1 MGAELLISG
10 DNLIH
15 AMDYVKRKK
24 GTDGLDGVI
33 YEAKENLDEIYPDKM
48 YPLAMYIE
56 LLEIIQRK
64 FMHSDTKV
72 IYRLGFDRAK
82 GLTFF
87 EYFKNKSDP
96 ITLFKMIEKNWRRF
110 NAFGKLEV
118 REEEKA
124 SAVIYLCDFQSNP
137 LYCQRMK
144 GFLEGIITAICDM
157 KNGTVVEEQCQVKNG
172 KYCKFYASWTLPEKF
187 Y

>member
-64 FMHSDTKV
+64 FMHSDTNV

-96 ITLFKMIEKNWRRF
+96 ITLFKLIEKNWKRF

-118 REEEKA
+118 REEGEA

-137 LYCQRMK
+137 LYCQRMR

-157 KNGTVVEEQCQVKNG
+157 KDGTVVEEQCQVKNG
-172 KYCKFYASWTLPEKF
+172 RYCKFNAYWNLPEKS

>member
-1 MGAELLISG
+1 MKAELLISG

-15 AMDYVKRKK
+15 ALDYIKRKK
-24 GTDGLDGVI
+24 GTDGVEEI
-33 YEAKENLDEIYPDKM
+33 IQEAGLGIDEFYPDMM
-48 YPLAMYIE
+48 YPLEMYIN
-56 LLEIIQRK
+56 LLQVIQRK
-64 FMHSDTKV
+64 FDQSDSNV
-72 IYRLGFDRAK
+72 ITRLGFDRAK

-96 ITLFKMIEKNWRRF
+96 ISLFKMIEKNWSRF

-118 REEEKA
+118 RKEGES

-137 LYCQRMK
+137 LYCQRMS

-157 KNGTVVEEQCQVKNG
+157 KDGTVTEEQCQVQNG
-172 KYCKFYASWTLPEKF
+172 KYCKFNASWTLPEKSW
-187 Y
+187 